1 MKKVYLQP
9 TMKLANSN
17 MSLIIATSYN
27 GNAGEYH
34 GGGASGTDDNEGE
47 KTVGG
52 TGSDTDFELGSKR
65 RSNMFYD

>member
-17 MSLIIATSYN
+17 MSLIIATSYV
-27 GNAGEYH
+27 GEANETH
-34 GGGASGTDDNEGE
+34 GGGEDGKEDERT
-47 KTVGG
+47 TPTIGG
-52 TGSDTDFELGSKR
+52 TGGDTGFELGSKR